1 MEPDKV
7 NDILIRQLEKM
18 SDDNLKGSELGEEV
32 ERARA
37 MALLVSQYV
46 SAETLKM
53 RREFMENQKAV
64 NARKVAGYIG

>member
-1 MEPDKV
+1 METDKV

-18 SDDNLKGSELGEEV
+18 SDDNLKGSALGEEV

-53 RREFMENQKAV
+53 RREFVENQKAV

>member
-53 RREFMENQKAV
+53 RREFVENQKAV